1 MTTHATPDPRDG
13 LLLPGLDGTN
23 PLGFLAALGV
33 LYLGTTPNFP
43 MPMHWE
49 RAGATWRPRLT
60 NGPTGIKSLVQHLRT
75 RFANIGL
82 GLWNLDNRLPFQ
94 ADRLREEMINAIS
107 EASPKA
113 RYHTDMLSALGVP
126 SVMDDTG
133 CFRDT
138 ALRMVRSG
146 DSAGNGLLA
155 YARRIL
161 EETTDDNLESALA
174 DSWKHED
181 ENCALRWDPAEHH
194 GYAHQWT
201 NPSKERTVSVR
212 GGNWLALAAMSL
224 LTTIS
229 ECCEV
234 GTIAFGRPDGKRQCL
249 TWPIW
254 TRPVSLNVVRSL
266 LTLSALHQANP
277 KTTDLERLGIGAIYR
292 CDRIMTSTYYRN
304 FTPAQRIA

>member
-1 MTTHATPDPRDG
+1 MS
-13 LLLPGLDGTN
+13 
-23 PLGFLAALGV
+23 V
-33 LYLGTTPNFP
+33 
-43 MPMHWE
+43 
-49 RAGATWRPRLT
+49 
-60 NGPTGIKSLVQHLRT
+60 
-75 RFANIGL
+75 
-82 GLWNLDNRLPFQ
+82 WNLDKRLPFQ
-94 ADRLREEMINAIS
+94 ADKLQEVMLHAVS

-113 RYHTDMLSALGVP
+113 RYHADMLSSLGVP
-126 SVMDDTG
+126 SVRDDKG

-155 YARRIL
+155 YAKRIL
-161 EETTDDNLESALA
+161 DEATDDNLESAL
-174 DSWKHED
+174 DDPWKHED

-194 GYAHQWT
+194 GYAYQWT
-201 NPSKERTVSVR
+201 NPSKESTVSVR

-224 LTTIS
+224 LTTIPDGS
-229 ECCEV
+229 EV
-234 GTIAFGRPDGKRQCL
+234 ATIAFGRPDGKRQCL

-254 TRPVSLNVVRSL
+254 IRPISLDVVRSL
-266 LTLSALHQANP
+266 LTFSVLHQANP